1 MGAGIQV
8 VVGVVGGLSPLSG
21 QAALAP
27 EGPGGK
33 KNTTRERL
41 SEPLGGCSWEAQVR
55 VVPALAPPGLLVC

>member
-33 KNTTRERL
+33 KTQPERDCL
-41 SEPLGGCSWEAQVR
+41 NPWEAAVGR
-55 VVPALAPPGLLVC
+55 PKSEWFLLWPHLGC